1 MLKQVSVFAENSRG
15 TMQKITGILQD
26 ENINIWGSVTNDS
39 AEYGIIRM
47 VVSDPEKAL
56 EALKAAGYLVQLNDV
71 MGVEV
76 EDKVGNLNHVL
87 LAFAA
92 GNINVNYIYL
102 SFNRRFRQAGSR
114 ISHRGYLGGG
124 RVHFCQRIF
133 RIIIK
138 DDGRTEEKL
147 RTGSF
152 ADPEYVYDCQS
163 ACAGAGRRHGP
174 DCGIR
179 KYLLC
184 GLAD

>member
-1 MLKQVSVFAENSRG
+1 MLSQVSIFAENKKGRLQNITSLL
-15 TMQKITGILQD
+15 QK
-26 ENINIWGSVTNDS
+26 ENINIWGSITNDS

-102 SFNRRFRQAGSR
+102 SFNRDSNVVQGM
-114 ISHRGYLGGG
+114 G
-124 RVHFCQRIF
+124 
-133 RIIIK
+133 
-138 DDGRTEEKL
+138 
-147 RTGSF
+147 F
-152 ADPEYVYDCQS
+152 A
-163 ACAGAGRRHGP
+163 
-174 DCGIR
+174 
-179 KYLLC
+179 K
-184 GLAD
+184 